1 LKSDPTEVRYPGVQ
15 GKVQEYLRRRG
26 DGHVTT
32 SDVTANV
39 EANRTTLASVM
50 AVLARTSD
58 TGVSH
63 VSAGLYR
70 YTRALDKEYVARM
83 KRDGIDVPQPGA
95 VTSDPALK
103 VSHPVRPTPAVI
115 PQKRTHP
122 GEPVVVVSARD
133 AHLEVPA
140 ETPAPLGLTKGGTPR
155 QRRPMQRDIGV
166 RTLRFLQL
174 PENKGEIFSITEVAE
189 AIGSLHSSV
198 SHALRVQ
205 ADSPDFPVRRIMP
218 GTLYTVPLS
227 AAEEAER
234 DRDVQPAA
242 GESPPAA
249 TPESVQPEPVQPE
262 PVQPAP
268 EPVQPPEP
276 SPADDNMLLLEKL
289 AETAPGKWLTQD
301 AEGQIFW
308 LEKLR

>member
-1 LKSDPTEVRYPGVQ
+1 MKSESTEVRYPGVQ
-15 GKVQEYLRRRG
+15 GKVQEFLRRRG

-39 EANRTTLASVM
+39 TATRTTLSSVM
-50 AVLARTSD
+50 AVLARTTD

-70 YTRALDKEYVARM
+70 YTRALDKEYVAKM
-83 KRDGIDVPQPGA
+83 KRDGIDVPQPGTT
-95 VTSDPALK
+95 TSDPALK

-115 PQKRTHP
+115 PQKRTQP
-122 GEPVVVVSARD
+122 GEPVVVVSAREI
-133 AHLEVPA
+133 HNSA
-140 ETPAPLGLTKGGTPR
+140 ETSPPDLGVTRAGTPR

-166 RTLRFLQL
+166 RTLRFLQA
-174 PENKGEIFSITEVAE
+174 PENKGEIFSIAEVAE

-227 AAEEAER
+227 AAEESER
-234 DRDVQPAA
+234 DQTGQPAVDEA
-242 GESPPAA
+242 PPAV
-249 TPESVQPEPVQPE
+249 TPE
-262 PVQPAP
+262 PVQPAPVQPVPEP

-276 SPADDNMLLLEKL
+276 ALPADDNMLLLEKL
-289 AETAPGKWLTQD
+289 AETEPGKWLTRD
-301 AEGQIFW
+301 ADGQIFW
-308 LEKLR
+308 LEQLR